1 MRRSPLCW
9 TVKMDKAISY
19 LSLAAKAGKL
29 VIGEDDQRK
38 AARKGK
44 ASLLVL
50 AADAAPGAI
59 KRASELSAVRNTK
72 VIKTVYTK
80 SELAH
85 AVGRGSSVALLMLI
99 DEGLSAAFTAAAAI
113 GTEQEESI

>member
-1 MRRSPLCW
+1 
-9 TVKMDKAISY
+9 MDKAIRY

-29 VIGEDDQRK
+29 VIGEEDQLK

-44 ASLLVL
+44 GALLLLAS
-50 AADAAPGAI
+50 DAAPSAI
-59 KRASELSAVRNTK
+59 KRASELSAIRDTK
-72 VIKTVYTK
+72 VITTVYTK
-80 SELAH
+80 SEIAR

-113 GTEQEESI
+113 GTEQEESK

>member
-1 MRRSPLCW
+1 
-9 TVKMDKAISY
+9 MDKAIRY

-29 VIGEDDQRK
+29 VIGEDDQLK

-44 ASLLVL
+44 ATLLLL
-50 AADAAPGAI
+50 AADAAPSAK
-59 KRASELSAVRNTK
+59 KRASELSAIRDTK
-72 VIKTVYTK
+72 VLTTVYTK
-80 SELAH
+80 SELAQ

-113 GTEQEESI
+113 GTEQEESK